1 MKRLNP
7 LNDFL
12 FLKLMGEEG
21 NEVQCLSF
29 LNAVLSSKN
38 KNPIKL
44 IKILENKT
52 FTAEIIGDKSCILDV
67 RAQTDKGERINIE
80 VQLNDLHNIE
90 KRTLYYWSKEY
101 TKSIGKGDDY
111 IDLPKVI
118 NINIVNFDNIKID
131 DFHTCFHLWE
141 DDNKDYLLTDV
152 LEIHFINMIKYK
164 MLKIK
169 DKENRF
175 AEAGPLIRW
184 LTFLDKDS
192 SEDELEEVIKMDVA
206 ISIANERLNF
216 VSQDQDLIQIYE
228 AREKAL
234 RDQTEIHNTGF
245 TKGKMEVAKNAL
257 SEGFSL
263 ESIHKITGLDIE
275 TIKSLNLKSK

>member
-38 KNPIKL
+38 KAPVKL

-67 RAQTDKGERINIE
+67 RAETDKGERINIE
-80 VQLNDLHNIE
+80 VQLNDLHNME
-90 KRTLYYWSKEY
+90 KRTLYYWGREY
-101 TKSIGKGDDY
+101 TKGIGKGDDY

-118 NINIVNFDNIKID
+118 NINIVNYDQIKLD

-141 DDNKDYLLTDV
+141 DDHKDYLLTDI
-152 LEIHFINMIKYK
+152 LEIHFINMVKYK
-164 MLKIK
+164 MYKVK
-169 DKENRF
+169 NKENHS
-175 AEAGPLIRW
+175 EGTSPLVRW

-192 SEDELEEVIKMDVA
+192 SEDELEEVIQMDVA
-206 ISIANERLNF
+206 ISRANERLNF
-216 VSQDQDLIQIYE
+216 VSQDQEFLRAYE
-228 AREKAL
+228 IREKAL
-234 RDQTEIHNTGF
+234 SDWTTGVNTAIEKREI
-245 TKGKMEVAKNAL
+245 EIAR
-257 SEGFSL
+257 SL
-263 ESIHKITGLDIE
+263 LIDGMPFELIRKHTGLDIE
-275 TIKSLNLKSK
+275 TIKSLG